1 MGAQNCNVLLQLV
14 FLCWRRWGRNRA
26 FPAACKYAHN
36 PCNVFKQDRPCTC
49 ISAFL
54 EGVDAVLI
62 TGCHLGDCHYI
73 NGNEKTLVKF
83 NFMRSMLKELG
94 LEEER
99 LQLNWISASEGE
111 KFAEVV
117 RMVTEQVRQLGP
129 SVLKPEGV
137 A

>member
-1 MGAQNCNVLLQLV
+1 
-14 FLCWRRWGRNRA
+14 
-26 FPAACKYAHN
+26 
-36 PCNVFKQDRPCTC
+36 
-49 ISAFL
+49 
-54 EGVDAVLI
+54 
-62 TGCHLGDCHYI
+62 
-73 NGNEKTLVKF
+73 
-83 NFMRSMLKELG
+83 MRSMLKELG